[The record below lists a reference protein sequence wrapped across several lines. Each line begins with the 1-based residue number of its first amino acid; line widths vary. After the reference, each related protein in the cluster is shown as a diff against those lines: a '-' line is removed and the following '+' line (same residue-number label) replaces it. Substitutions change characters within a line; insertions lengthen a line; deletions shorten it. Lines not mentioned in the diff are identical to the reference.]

1 MVGTV
6 WSHGPTFITGDVTVG
21 GGAGVPKTY
30 IFNVLTGATATL
42 PAATGTGHCYRFIVG
57 LTVTSNAYIIA
68 TASDD
73 DEFQGTI
80 LQTDTDTTD
89 TLVSRPGI
97 AADNFDAISLNGS
110 TTGGLAGDWIEICDV
125 ATGIWAVWGHVNGNG
140 TVATPI
146 S

>member
-6 WSHGPTFITGDVTVG
+6 WSHGPEFITADVTVA
-21 GGAGVPKTY
+21 GGAAVPKTY

-42 PAATGTGHCYRFIVG
+42 PAATGTGHVYRFIVG
-57 LTVTSNAYIIA
+57 LTVTSNAYIVA

-73 DEFQGTI
+73 DEFRGTI

-89 TLVSRPGI
+89 TLASYPAI
-97 AADNFDAISLNGS
+97 AADNFDAISMNGS
-110 TTGGLAGDWIEICDV
+110 TTGGLTGDWVEVADV
-125 ATGIWAVWGHVNGNG
+125 GTGIWAVWGHVNGNG
-140 TVATPI
+140 TVTTPI